1 MAKHERKLF
10 NVMFRKDEVRTIDRA
25 MWFVSIVNP
34 LVAIPQAVI
43 IYVHQDAT
51 NVSLITWLSFMLVGV
66 ILTFYSIAH
75 HIKPMIINQILWF
88 AVDIAII
95 VGILVYG

>member
-1 MAKHERKLF
+1 MSLDFSKVKF
-10 NVMFRKDEVRTIDRA
+10 NKTEMHSIDRA
-25 MWFVSIVNP
+25 MMFVSIVNP

-43 IYVHQDAT
+43 IYVNQSAA
-51 NVSLITWLSFMLVGV
+51 NVSLVTWVSFMLVGI

-88 AVDIAII
+88 LVDFVII
-95 VGILVYG
+95 IGILIYG